1 MLERRV
7 LHRDHGMQQVRQ
19 RVMQRVAAV
28 GARAVKRR
36 DDVMVGMLV
45 VLATGAA
52 VLLVATQL
60 YVAVAG

>member
-1 MLERRV
+1 
-7 LHRDHGMQQVRQ
+7 MQQVRQ